1 MDKKTHILFTA
12 TFSNS
17 FIRTD
22 LSILQRHFHV
32 TAIHSSG
39 IGTFFRYLLHLPDS
53 RITFSWFAS
62 VYSSALV
69 LCAKL
74 FGKRSVIILGG
85 VDAAKIPEANY
96 GIWNSRWK
104 SAVVRYG
111 ITHADA
117 VLAVDPS
124 LKTDVMTLAQ
134 YDGANISILP
144 TGHDHEYWAPGTGT
158 RNNVVLTV
166 ATCDSETRFTI
177 KGIGFLY
184 SVAQAMPEQKFIL
197 VGMTDEIRK
206 RHTPPSNI
214 EIHPPLTQEQLLPL
228 YQSSAVYFQPSMR
241 EALGSTLCEAMLC
254 GCTPVGTAT
263 GGIPTVIEKTGYLI
277 SYGDTHEAI
286 QAIRT
291 ALTQPRTEQG
301 RRRIIDHFSLQQRE
315 AGLLR
320 VLKELHG

>member
-22 LSILQRHFHV
+22 QSILQRHFNV
-32 TAIHSSG
+32 TEIFSSG
-39 IGTFFRYLLHLPDS
+39 VVTFFRYLRHLPDS
-53 RITFSWFAS
+53 HITFSWFAS
-62 VYSSALV
+62 VYSSVLV
-69 LCAKL
+69 LFTKL
-74 FGKRSVIILGG
+74 LGKRSVIILGG
-85 VDAAKIPEANY
+85 VDVAKIPEAHY

-124 LKTDVMTLAQ
+124 IKADAMALAK

-144 TGHDHEYWAPGTGT
+144 TGHDHEYWIPGPAN
-158 RNNVVLTV
+158 RNRVVLTV
-166 ATCDSETRFTI
+166 ATCDSETRFLI

-197 VGMTDEIRK
+197 IGMTDEIKK
-206 RHTPPSNI
+206 RHTPPANI

-228 YQSSAVYFQPSMR
+228 YQTSAVYFQPSMR

-254 GCTPVGTAT
+254 GCTPVGTTA

-277 SYGDTHEAI
+277 PYGDTHEAI
-286 QAIRT
+286 QAIRS
-291 ALTQPRTEQG
+291 ASGQPGSDQG

-320 VLKELHG
+320 VLKGLHG